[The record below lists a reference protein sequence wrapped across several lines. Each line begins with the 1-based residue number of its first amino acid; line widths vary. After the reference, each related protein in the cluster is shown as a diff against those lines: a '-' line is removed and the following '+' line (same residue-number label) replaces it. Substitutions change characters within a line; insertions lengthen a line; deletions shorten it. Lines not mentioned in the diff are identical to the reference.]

1 MFCLQFHI
9 QSTDMVV
16 TWLWHG
22 CDLVVTT
29 MLTTLLQLCYSLV
42 DRVVAILNKLGIS
55 TWEQQCK
62 GKWTVNSVSIHWM
75 KFNPVNGGM
84 FHNSPLLCYLS
95 MHSYIR
101 TKQRKRLA
109 VTVCRVAESFFS
121 AFILSVE
128 HLKAS
133 MVQHEPPPPPALVAD
148 KTLWSIK
155 IPMEE

>member
-1 MFCLQFHI
+1 
-9 QSTDMVV
+9 
-16 TWLWHG
+16 
-22 CDLVVTT
+22 
-29 MLTTLLQLCYSLV
+29 
-42 DRVVAILNKLGIS
+42 
-55 TWEQQCK
+55 
-62 GKWTVNSVSIHWM
+62 M

-84 FHNSPLLCYLS
+84 FHNSQLLCYLS
-95 MHSYIR
+95 MRSYIR

-148 KTLWSIK
+148 KDPAIH
-155 IPMEE
+155 